1 MQVLP
6 ALHNVLKS
14 NLCIKSIFEDD
25 IITEVVEI
33 MDRLISTG
41 DSKEEFLLV
50 DIISDLIIG
59 YSKCNATPETFLQD
73 IDKLYELLRLLMTII
88 SERLP
93 FIKYNVL
100 TSEEDDNE
108 IKISPTDI
116 SLLKKTF
123 IAFESNISNF
133 DNMFKVD
140 LYSCLLFIIGKIYE
154 CSHREVIIPIIL
166 PLFKALVKALT
177 ESEDEKNIVLLEIFY
192 GSIKDVIY
200 HKLDSKNKVATI
212 LILLSNGYSK
222 LSFQELNQCANI
234 LSEALNN
241 PATQPIALQGFKRI
255 ISNIFKYPLL
265 QYFMKLVIKR
275 FFQDIQTNDSLSQAS
290 IKTKLIIQFSE
301 EVIKQD
307 HQKASLSI
315 ALCLSFFAAYH
326 SAYTEKVDNE
336 VASGIVALAKLDKNS
351 FKEAISSTI
360 SPQQKAIIGSVME
373 AYVKSQSLGS
383 VEEAF
388 QLKSFD

>member
-116 SLLKKTF
+116 SLLK
-123 IAFESNISNF
+123 NIYC
-133 DNMFKVD
+133 V
-140 LYSCLLFIIGKIYE
+140 
-154 CSHREVIIPIIL
+154 R
-166 PLFKALVKALT
+166 
-177 ESEDEKNIVLLEIFY
+177 
-192 GSIKDVIY
+192 IKY
-200 HKLDSKNKVATI
+200 
-212 LILLSNGYSK
+212 
-222 LSFQELNQCANI
+222 Q
-234 LSEALNN
+234 
-241 PATQPIALQGFKRI
+241 
-255 ISNIFKYPLL
+255 
-265 QYFMKLVIKR
+265 
-275 FFQDIQTNDSLSQAS
+275 
-290 IKTKLIIQFSE
+290 
-301 EVIKQD
+301 
-307 HQKASLSI
+307 
-315 ALCLSFFAAYH
+315 
-326 SAYTEKVDNE
+326 
-336 VASGIVALAKLDKNS
+336 
-351 FKEAISSTI
+351 
-360 SPQQKAIIGSVME
+360 
-373 AYVKSQSLGS
+373 
-383 VEEAF
+383 
-388 QLKSFD
+388 

>member
-116 SLLKKTF
+116 SLLKKHLLR
-123 IAFESNISNF
+123 SNQIS
-133 DNMFKVD
+133 V
-140 LYSCLLFIIGKIYE
+140 
-154 CSHREVIIPIIL
+154 
-166 PLFKALVKALT
+166 T
-177 ESEDEKNIVLLEIFY
+177 
-192 GSIKDVIY
+192 
-200 HKLDSKNKVATI
+200 
-212 LILLSNGYSK
+212 
-222 LSFQELNQCANI
+222 
-234 LSEALNN
+234 
-241 PATQPIALQGFKRI
+241 
-255 ISNIFKYPLL
+255 
-265 QYFMKLVIKR
+265 
-275 FFQDIQTNDSLSQAS
+275 
-290 IKTKLIIQFSE
+290 
-301 EVIKQD
+301 
-307 HQKASLSI
+307 
-315 ALCLSFFAAYH
+315 
-326 SAYTEKVDNE
+326 
-336 VASGIVALAKLDKNS
+336 
-351 FKEAISSTI
+351 STI
-360 SPQQKAIIGSVME
+360 CSK
-373 AYVKSQSLGS
+373 
-383 VEEAF
+383 
-388 QLKSFD
+388 

>member
-1 MQVLP
+1 MPAFSKGSSPTVMSFAITVAAEVLASNIMPPDKLGRISQLLIDLLGNFKDPNSGIRIGEAIIVTPKAKRKIELAVLDAWAEVVQRSITSSNDALFSFTRKYWSILVPLWIISLREYMMIKYNDNDSTVQVKNDSKENSLIEPRSTKIELYEPVWLNFVEALGCTLDSDVQVILASLNDEELEYFLFILFSQCLEAIVKNIDDHSVKMQVLP

-177 ESEDEKNIVLLEIFY
+177 ESEDEK
-192 GSIKDVIY
+192 
-200 HKLDSKNKVATI
+200 I
-212 LILLSNGYSK
+212 LCY
-222 LSFQELNQCANI
+222 
-234 LSEALNN
+234 
-241 PATQPIALQGFKRI
+241 
-255 ISNIFKYPLL
+255 
-265 QYFMKLVIKR
+265 
-275 FFQDIQTNDSLSQAS
+275 
-290 IKTKLIIQFSE
+290 
-301 EVIKQD
+301 
-307 HQKASLSI
+307 
-315 ALCLSFFAAYH
+315 
-326 SAYTEKVDNE
+326 
-336 VASGIVALAKLDKNS
+336 
-351 FKEAISSTI
+351 
-360 SPQQKAIIGSVME
+360 
-373 AYVKSQSLGS
+373 
-383 VEEAF
+383 
-388 QLKSFD
+388 

>member
-1 MQVLP
+1 MEAIVKNIDDHSVKMQVLP

-177 ESEDEKNIVLLEIFY
+177 ESEDEKKYCV
-192 GSIKDVIY
+192 
-200 HKLDSKNKVATI
+200 TR
-212 LILLSNGYSK
+212 
-222 LSFQELNQCANI
+222 NI
-234 LSEALNN
+234 LRVN
-241 PATQPIALQGFKRI
+241 KRC
-255 ISNIFKYPLL
+255 Y
-265 QYFMKLVIKR
+265 
-275 FFQDIQTNDSLSQAS
+275 LS
-290 IKTKLIIQFSE
+290 
-301 EVIKQD
+301 
-307 HQKASLSI
+307 
-315 ALCLSFFAAYH
+315 
-326 SAYTEKVDNE
+326 
-336 VASGIVALAKLDKNS
+336 
-351 FKEAISSTI
+351 
-360 SPQQKAIIGSVME
+360 
-373 AYVKSQSLGS
+373 
-383 VEEAF
+383 
-388 QLKSFD
+388 